1 MTNPPQIPQD
11 ANTEDEIDL
20 LDLVMRVW
28 QTKFVIL
35 TFGFFAAV
43 FGLIYIYN
51 TPPTYEANSLLQLEE
66 KSNTLGLPEGLADL
80 SGDSP
85 RAVTEIEIIKS
96 RLVVGR
102 AVSRLNLDWRA
113 KPLTA
118 PILGHLISTQNIPLP
133 EWDVLQPYLPPGADI
148 RLDLLDV
155 PPDWLGQDIYLTA
168 RDTGR
173 YDLEL
178 PNGEKVTGRVG
189 ETLFAEEAGLSVR
202 VGLLTGDPGRVFVIK
217 QLSDTAAIARVRN
230 GLSVSEQGR
239 NSGILRLTYTAGDP
253 ERARQTLDAI
263 AQAYLGQNADRSAAE
278 AESSLEFVESQLP
291 EARSAVQEAEAAL
304 DSFRQE
310 QEAIDLGS
318 EGEALLTQIRSL
330 ESELL
335 DMEAVEEELAER
347 FTRNHPE
354 YQRLL
359 ANKARLEERL
369 TALREEVRALP
380 TTQREVL
387 NLTRDLELAQEVYA
401 QLRNRA
407 QELQVLRASN
417 IGNVRVIDTARTE
430 PAPVAPRKSLVL
442 ALSVLLGLLL
452 GTAVALTRSYLR
464 KSIMSSEDLEQ
475 LGLPVFATLNHHEA
489 ASTSNKGKKRLPLVA
504 LDDPEHLFVEGLK
517 SLRTGLHFGMLD
529 AETRSIVLTSPAP
542 GIGKSFLSANFAV
555 VAAQAGQK
563 VCIIDADMRRGQQRK
578 YFGLDRRHPGLAQV
592 LAGDTTLDA
601 ALAETPQEN
610 LLVLSS
616 GPFPPNPSEL
626 LMRQDLPDLLTTLDE
641 RFDLIIIDA
650 PPVLAVTDPV
660 VLGRAAGT
668 TIGVARFNATH
679 PQEFLA
685 MKKTLETSG
694 VKMSGAILNDYDP
707 RAARGRYGGGKYGYG
722 YAYNARYSY
731 KSEA

>member
-1 MTNPPQIPQD
+1 MTSPQQVPQD
-11 ANTEDEIDL
+11 ANTDDEIDL
-20 LDLVMRVW
+20 LDLAVRVW
-28 QTKFVIL
+28 QAKFLIL
-35 TFGFFAAV
+35 TFGFVAAV
-43 FGLIYIYN
+43 FGLIYSFN

-66 KSNTLGLPEGLADL
+66 KSNQLGLPEGLADL

-113 KPLTA
+113 APLTA
-118 PILGHLISTQNIPLP
+118 PALGQLIATQDIPLP
-133 EWDVLQPYLPPGADI
+133 DWDVLQPYMRPGDAI

-168 RDTGR
+168 RDTEQ

-178 PNGEKVTGRVG
+178 PNGEIVKGRVG
-189 ETLFAEEAGLSVR
+189 ETLINEERDFSVR
-202 VGLLTGDPGRVFVIK
+202 VGHLSGDPGRIFVIR
-217 QLSDTAAIARVRN
+217 QLPDTAAIAHVRD
-230 GLSVSEQGR
+230 GLGVSEQGR

-253 ERARQTLDAI
+253 ETARQTLDAI

-291 EARSAVQEAEAAL
+291 DARSAVQEAEAAL
-304 DSFRQE
+304 NSFREKE
-310 QEAIDLGS
+310 QAIDLGS

-335 DMEAVEEELAER
+335 DIEGLEEELAER
-347 FTRNHPE
+347 FTRSHPE

-369 TALREEVRALP
+369 ASLREEVRGLP
-380 TTQREVL
+380 STQREVL
-387 NLTRDLELAQEVYA
+387 NLTRELELAQEVYA
-401 QLRNRA
+401 QLRTRA

-417 IGNVRVIDTARTE
+417 IGNVRVIDTARTAQN
-430 PAPVAPRKSLVL
+430 PIAPRKSLIL
-442 ALSVLLGLLL
+442 ALSVLIGLLA

-464 KSIMSSEDLEQ
+464 NSIMGSEDLEQ
-475 LGLPVFATLNHHEA
+475 LGLPVFATLNHCEA

-504 LDDPEHLFVEGLK
+504 LEDPEHLFVEGLR

-529 AETRSIVLTSPAP
+529 ADTHSIVLTSPAP
-542 GIGKSFLSANFAV
+542 GVGKSFLSANLAV

-563 VCIIDADMRRGQQRK
+563 VCLVDADMRRGQQRK
-578 YFGLDRRHPGLAQV
+578 YFGLDRRHAGLAQV
-592 LAGDTTLDA
+592 LARDSALDA
-601 ALAETPQEN
+601 ALAETPNEN
-610 LLVLSS
+610 LSVLAS

-626 LMRQDLPDLLTTLDE
+626 LMRQDLPDLLNTLDE

-694 VKMSGAILNDYDP
+694 VKMAGAILNGYDP
-707 RAARGRYGGGKYGYG
+707 RIARGRHGGGKYG

-731 KSEA
+731 KSES